1 MSNTETFL
9 RQIDEW
15 LSDNDGRWNVEAQLD
30 LPDVGWVTV
39 RKVTM
44 KDGLL
49 TMEYA
54 ATLLRQLEDHVE
66 TMLCSPSEIRAVRRT
81 ENIVARM
88 RRNRETESS

>member
-1 MSNTETFL
+1 MSNSETFL

-15 LSDNDGRWNVEAQLD
+15 LSENDGSWNVEAQLD

-39 RKVTM
+39 RKMAM

-49 TMEYA
+49 TMEYSS
-54 ATLLRQLEDHVE
+54 TLLRQLEDHAD
-66 TMLCSPSEIRAVRRT
+66 TILCSPSEIRAVRRT

-88 RRNRETESS
+88 HRNRDAESH